1 MKGEQERKSP
11 IQSLLARYRA
21 AFQTR
26 ENLNQHSSQDYKNAE
41 RRFLKY
47 ALEQRRIEIEEKLF
61 R

>member
-1 MKGEQERKSP
+1 MKPEQERKSA

-21 AFQTR
+21 AFRTHG
-26 ENLNQHSSQDYKNAE
+26 NLEHYSSRDHRKAE

-61 R
+61 G